1 MSIETRCRRGRTPRT
16 SSAVLVIHRIL
27 RSPASPLRALPAGK
41 RKWTSET
48 FVLDNSTWSL
58 QAGSSGQVWN
68 RAEKGSDTAM
78 DLSWRLRGACRGLDP
93 EIFYSAGEDEGVDRA
108 KEVCNTCVVQQQ
120 CLEFALA
127 NRESEGIWGGAT
139 EKERRRILRQRR
151 KTAAA

>member
-1 MSIETRCRRGRTPRT
+1 MELLWRRH
-16 SSAVLVIHRIL
+16 A
-27 RSPASPLRALPAGK
+27 
-41 RKWTSET
+41 
-48 FVLDNSTWSL
+48 
-58 QAGSSGQVWN
+58 
-68 RAEKGSDTAM
+68 
-78 DLSWRLRGACRGLDP
+78 ACRGLDP
-93 EIFYSAGEDEGVDRA
+93 EIFYSATEDEGVDRA